1 MPLMTRVAFDH
12 RKLSPK
18 WSIQGA
24 RAGMGI
30 PSVVSAAGVALR
42 GAVATRPSTLRG
54 TARVG
59 ETRRLSFR
67 LDSGF
72 LDDLGPAIDL
82 GLEIF
87 AELRGLAADRH
98 HALLVELSDHVG
110 RGDRL
115 GDLVAQALRDRG
127 RRMRR
132 GEQGEILHHL
142 E

>member
-30 PSVVSAAGVALR
+30 PSVVSAASVALR
-42 GAVATRPSTLRG
+42 GTV
-54 TARVG
+54 RVG

-67 LDSGF
+67 LDSGV

-87 AELRGLAADRH
+87 AELRGLAADRR
-98 HALLVELSDHVG
+98 HALLVELRDHVG

-127 RRMRR
+127 RRVRR
-132 GEQGEILHHL
+132 REQCEILHYL
-142 E
+142 EIAQPGFP

>member
-30 PSVVSAAGVALR
+30 PFVVSAASVALR
-42 GAVATRPSTLRG
+42 GAVAARPSTLRG
-54 TARVG
+54 TERVG

-87 AELRGLAADRH
+87 AELRGLAADRRP
-98 HALLVELSDHVG
+98 ALPLEWRDHSG
-110 RGDRL
+110 RRR
-115 GDLVAQALRDRG
+115 ALR
-127 RRMRR
+127 
-132 GEQGEILHHL
+132 
-142 E
+142 

>member
-1 MPLMTRVAFDH
+1 MPLMTRIAFDH

-18 WSIQGA
+18 WSIQGP

-30 PSVVSAAGVALR
+30 PSFVSAAGVALR
-42 GAVATRPSTLRG
+42 GLVAARPSTFRV
-54 TARVG
+54 TVRVG

-87 AELRGLAADRH
+87 AELRGLAADRR
-98 HALLVELSDHVG
+98 HALLVELRDQVG

-115 GDLVAQALRDRG
+115 GDLVAQPLRDRG
-127 RRMRR
+127 RCMR
-132 GEQGEILHHL
+132 
-142 E
+142 